1 MKQITAII
9 QPHRLE
15 KVEEALHRL
24 EHLPGFTI
32 LNARGHPRGKG
43 PKGAFTAHEWAPDS
57 HAQLV
62 LLIIC
67 ANEQGEEVVEA
78 IRKAAYTGHPG
89 DGLIAVSD
97 VFNVLRISS
106 GEQGPDAI

>member
-1 MKQITAII
+1 MKQIMAII

-24 EHLPGFTI
+24 DHLPGFTI
-32 LNARGHPRGKG
+32 FNARGHPRGKG
-43 PKGAFTAHEWAPDS
+43 PKGSFIAHEWAPDI

-67 ANEQGEEVVEA
+67 TNEQAAEVVET
-78 IRKAAYTGHPG
+78 IRKAAYTGHAG

-97 VFNVLRISS
+97 VFNVLRIST